1 MSRDDETLAV
11 YTEAAALY
19 AEGQADTRDIDQQ
32 NDIAALLG
40 DVPDGGHVLDL
51 GCGPGQWA
59 VQFRDRGYRVTA
71 RDATPAM
78 AELAQEKYGLKVEV
92 QTFDALD
99 DIARFDAIW
108 ANFSLL
114 HAPKA
119 DFPGHLAR
127 LHRALRRNGALHLGM
142 KLGTGEARDAL
153 GRFYSYYQEDELVQ
167 LVTKAGFDVTRTRR
181 GNGQGLA
188 GGVETFV
195 ILTATARD
203 HG

>member
-1 MSRDDETLAV
+1 MSDRETLSV

-19 AEGQADTRDIDQQ
+19 ADGHADTRDIEQQ
-32 NDIAALLG
+32 NDIAALLA
-40 DVPDGGHVLDL
+40 DVPAGGHILDL

-59 VQFRDRGYRVTA
+59 VQFRDLGYRVTA

-78 AELAQEKYGLKVEV
+78 AELALEKYGLKVEV
-92 QTFDALD
+92 QTFDAFD
-99 DIARFDAIW
+99 DIARFHAIW

-127 LHRALRRNGALHLGM
+127 LHRALTPNGALHLGM
-142 KLGTGEARDAL
+142 KLGTGEARDSL

-167 LVTKAGFDVTRTRR
+167 LVTEAGFTVTRTRR
-181 GNGQGLA
+181 GNGEGLA

-195 ILTATARD
+195 ILTATARTD
-203 HG
+203 G

>member
-1 MSRDDETLAV
+1 MSDHKTLTV
-11 YTEAAALY
+11 YTNAAALY
-19 AEGQADTRDIDQQ
+19 ADGVADTQDIDQLA
-32 NDIAALLG
+32 DIAALLAQ
-40 DVPDGGHVLDL
+40 VPDGGHVLDL

-59 VQFRDRGYRVTA
+59 VQFRDRGYQVSA
-71 RDATPAM
+71 WDATPAM
-78 AELAQEKYGLKVEV
+78 ADLARDRYGLDVTV
-92 QTFDALD
+92 QTFNALD
-99 DIARFDAIW
+99 DLAAFDAIW

-119 DFPGHLAR
+119 DFPDHLAR
-127 LHRALRRNGALHLGM
+127 LHKALRPNGALHLGM
-142 KLGTGEARDAL
+142 KLGTGEARDSL

-181 GNGQGLA
+181 GDGKGLA

-195 ILTATARD
+195 VLTATARA